1 MRKLFS
7 VLTLVLLYVTIGFG
21 QAAVDIPLSGTD
33 GTTTIPLAV
42 GLDLTAENCIDPD
55 LGESDL
61 PPFPPAG
68 VFDIRFDLNP
78 YGCPNLSTAKDYRN
92 AAAFPFTGAVEH
104 TLWWQTS
111 ATGLP
116 IEIQYNLPVGASM
129 TIDGLAPGFGLP
141 IGPFTGSGTAIIPG
155 SYTAIFPR
163 AFVDMDYTNIGGIAE
178 PGFGIAPPAP
188 LAFGNVEVGASE
200 MLQTT
205 VTNTGTADLLI
216 SNVVSSDAQFTFA
229 PNVFPITILPG
240 ANQVFDVTFAPA
252 AIGSYTADLTF
263 THNATGSPTVYALSG
278 NGTAPGLVDLESTFS
293 ASDGS
298 MDGPGNITAIFLA
311 AGLDASATEC
321 IDPALGE
328 SDLPPFPPAGVF
340 DIRFDLNPYGC
351 PNLSS
356 LKDYRFAA
364 DPSNFVG
371 TVEHTLWWQVSATGL
386 PIELQYNLHPNA
398 TMTINGLAPG
408 FGLPIGPFTGSGTA
422 IIPGSYTAIFPRAIV
437 VIEYSPGVVN
447 VPIFNVAPAS
457 LDFGNVNQ
465 GTTKDLNVTVSN
477 TGNANLVISSAAIA
491 APEFTVA
498 PNSATIIPGESQV
511 FTVTFSAPATVGTY
525 TGTLVFTDNAA
536 GSPHSVPLTGNS
548 IVPPPV
554 FGLVF
559 ENEIVYRVE
568 DNAYMDVMQLIAT
581 PFPIH
586 AIQFRLYTN
595 QELDDATILSFLSIQ
610 KGADVASS
618 DWVLDYNVFRGP
630 ITGNGA
636 SKDVIY
642 VLLYNTTEV
651 ELPAGDYL
659 DLLHVNY
666 RVANLPALQDS
677 VKSSFVIKNAEGST
691 FEGFDV
697 DITPSRDEL
706 QVIALNT
713 KSGLGDVNG
722 DGCIDILDLIMVVD
736 HIVGRDSLSA
746 SEFARA
752 DIAPWVPG
760 NELPDPDGFVN
771 VQDLS
776 LIQNII
782 LTGFYPDGTP
792 VAPCSYAILPKIE
805 GDADAEL
812 NVYINNEGITV
823 TLDSKVGIR
832 GAQLEFNNV
841 SDDAGNLV
849 INTDLGQGYYLQV
862 GEILRTL
869 MYDRLAV
876 KYIEAGEHFMADMPF
891 VITNPEEITLDKLVL
906 VDINTQRV
914 MKIEVNLIYG
924 SSPTL
929 PLDYILFQN
938 YPNPFNP
945 STTVNFQVPKTSDVT
960 IKIYDMLGQEVR
972 TLFAGEVLRGT
983 YTVNWDGLNDAGQQM
998 SSGSYIYRMISGE
1011 FMQAKKMVFVK

>member
-21 QAAVDIPLSGTD
+21 QAAVDIPFSGTD

-42 GLDLTAENCIDPD
+42 GLDLTATNGIDPA

-61 PPFPPAG
+61 PPFPPSP
-68 VFDIRFDLNP
+68 VFDIRFDLQP
-78 YGCPNLSTAKDYRN
+78 YAGSSLSTLKDYRN
-92 AAAFPFTGAVEH
+92 AASFPFTGNVQH
-104 TLWWQTS
+104 TLWFQTTS
-111 ATGLP
+111 GFA
-116 IEIQYNLPVGASM
+116 IELSYNLPAGQSF
-129 TIDGLAPGFGLP
+129 TITDQIGGSFLN

-155 SYTAIFPR
+155 SYTGIFAR
-163 AFVDMDYTNIGGIAE
+163 AFLVMAYSNIGGVAE
-178 PGFGIAPPAP
+178 PGFGIAPAS
-188 LAFGNVEVGASE
+188 LSFGNVEVGSSSI
-200 MLQTT
+200 LQAT
-205 VTNTGTADLLI
+205 VTNTGTALLEI
-216 SNVVSSDAQFTFA
+216 SNIVSSDAQFTFA
-229 PNVFPITILPG
+229 PSAFPITIGPG
-240 ANQVFDVTFAPA
+240 LNQVFDVTFAPA

-263 THNATGSPTVYALSG
+263 THNAVGSPFVYSLSG
-278 NGTAPGLVDLESTFS
+278 NGTAPGLVDLENTFS
-293 ASDGS
+293 GTDGTTT
-298 MDGPGNITAIFLA
+298 ILLA
-311 AGLDASATEC
+311 NGLDPAATNG

-328 SDLPPFPPAGVF
+328 SDLPPFPPAPVF
-340 DIRFDLNPYGC
+340 DIRFDLQPYAGSS
-351 PNLSS
+351 LST

-364 DPSNFVG
+364 DPINFVG
-371 TVEHTLWWQVSATGL
+371 TVQHTLWFQTSPGT

-398 TMTINGLAPG
+398 TMTITDQVGGSFLNL
-408 FGLPIGPFTGSGTA
+408 GPFTGSGTA
-422 IIPGSYTAIFPRAIV
+422 IIPGSYTGIFSRAFMV
-437 VIEYSPGVVN
+437 MAYASGPAPEFS
-447 VPIFNVAPAS
+447 VAPAS
-457 LDFGNVNQ
+457 LDFGNVIT
-465 GTTKDLNVTVSN
+465 GVAKPLNVTVSN
-477 TGNANLVISSAAIA
+477 NGGADLVISSAAIA

-498 PNSATIIPGESQV
+498 PASATIPAGGSQV
-511 FTVTFSAPATVGTY
+511 FTVTFTAPVVLGTY
-525 TGTLVFTDNAA
+525 TGTLVFTDNAP

-548 IVPPPV
+548 IAAPLVS
-554 FGLVF
+554 GLVF
-559 ENEIVYRVE
+559 ENETVYRLE
-568 DNAYMDVMQLIAT
+568 DYSYMDVMQLIAT

-642 VLLYNTTEV
+642 VLLYNTTQV
-651 ELPAGDYL
+651 ELPAGGNYT

-666 RVANLPALQDS
+666 RVANLPALLDS

-706 QVIALNT
+706 EVIALNT

-752 DIAPWVPG
+752 DIAPWVSG
-760 NELPDPDGFVN
+760 NELPNPDGFVN

-792 VAPCSYAILPKIE
+792 VAPCSYAILPKVT

-832 GAQLEFNNV
+832 GAQMEFNNV
-841 SDDAGNLV
+841 SDNTGNLV
-849 INTDLGQGYYLQV
+849 INTDLGQGFYLQV

-891 VITNPEEITLDKLVL
+891 VITNPEEITLDRLVL

-914 MKIEVNLIYG
+914 MKIQVNLIYG

-983 YTVNWDGLNDAGQQM
+983 YTVNWDGMNDAGQQM
-998 SSGSYIYRMISGE
+998 SSGSYIYRMIAGE